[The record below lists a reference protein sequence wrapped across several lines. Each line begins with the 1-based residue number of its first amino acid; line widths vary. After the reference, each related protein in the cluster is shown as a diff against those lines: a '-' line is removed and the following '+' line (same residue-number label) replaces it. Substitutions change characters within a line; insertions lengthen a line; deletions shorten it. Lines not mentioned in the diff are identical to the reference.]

1 MKWRKLISFILTV
14 SLTASLS
21 AALFDSKGQT
31 GEPCV
36 MAATNAPFNDDWLHT
51 SGGRIVDAQ
60 GREVRLTGINWFG
73 YNTGTNIFDGCWSIN
88 MASGLKAIA
97 DHGFNLL
104 RIPIS
109 AELILSWKNGQY
121 PQANFNASTNP
132 ELVGMNSLQILDY
145 AVAKCRDYGIK
156 VMFDL
161 HSLDSNGGGHMY
173 GYWYNG
179 TYSEDRWIE
188 SLTWI
193 TQHYNGNDTVIAID
207 LKNEPHEN
215 ATWDGSNSQNNWRRA
230 ATRAGNAVLNVNPN
244 LLIVIEGIESYNNQY
259 AFWGANLMGVRDY
272 PIDFGNADRNDQIV
286 YSPHDYGPAVYQQ
299 PWFHGGNFSF
309 NTLYNDY
316 WHNMWLYIKEDNI
329 APILIG
335 EWGGL
340 LDGGANQQ
348 WMTLEAQL
356 INRYGLSYTFWCFNA
371 NSGDTG
377 GLVGYDFQTWD
388 EAKYAIVRPTLWQ
401 TSNGRFIG
409 LDHQVALGSN
419 GVTVTGGASSASTS
433 TSPQTNPNS
442 VTVTEQDRQYAL
454 DFIERL
460 YVNMLGRSS
469 DPTGKNYW
477 YQRLVN
483 NSVDGMTLADGFF
496 FSNEFTAMS
505 ANMSNEQFVRRMYV
519 TILGRDPD
527 GVGLP
532 YWTQRLDSGAMT
544 REQVYRGFL
553 ESQEWI
559 GRCNANVL
567 LRP

>member
-1 MKWRKLISFILTV
+1 MKLKKVVSLILTV
-14 SLTASLS
+14 VLTASLY
-21 AALFDSKGQT
+21 AALVNIV
-31 GEPCV
+31 GETSGDTSV
-36 MAATNAPFNDDWLHT
+36 YAATGIDGDDWLHT
-51 SGGRIVDAQ
+51 SGGRIVDAS

-109 AELILSWKNGQY
+109 SELILAWKSGRY
-121 PQANFNASTNP
+121 PQANYNSYTNP
-132 ELVGMNSLQILDY
+132 ELNGMNSLQILDY
-145 AVAKCRDYGIK
+145 AVAKCREYGIK
-156 VMFDL
+156 IMFDL

-173 GYWYNG
+173 PYWYNE

-188 SLTWI
+188 SLTWL
-193 TQHYNGNDTVIAID
+193 TSHYNGNDTVIAID
-207 LKNEPHEN
+207 LKNEPHGS
-215 ATWDGSNSQNNWRRA
+215 TVWDGSNAQTNWRRA
-230 ATRAGNAVLNVNPN
+230 ATRAGNAILDINPN
-244 LLIVIEGIESYNNQY
+244 LLIMIEGIETCNGQT
-259 AFWGANLMGVRDY
+259 AFWGGNLQGVRNY
-272 PIDFGNADRNDQIV
+272 PVNFGSADRNDQIV

-299 PWFHGGNFSF
+299 PWFHNGDFSF
-309 NTLYNDY
+309 NTLYNEY
-316 WHNMWLYIKEDNI
+316 WHNMFLYIKEENI
-329 APILIG
+329 APLLIG
-335 EWGGL
+335 EWGGFM
-340 LDGGANQQ
+340 DGGANEH
-348 WMTLEAQL
+348 WMNLEAQM
-356 INRYGLSYTFWCFNA
+356 INRYGLSHTFWCFNA

-388 EAKYAIVRPTLWQ
+388 EAKYALVRPTLWQ
-401 TSNGRFIG
+401 TSSGRFIG
-409 LDHQVALGSN
+409 LDHQIQLGAN
-419 GVTVTGGASSASTS
+419 GVTVTGGSSSAVTY
-433 TSPQTNPNS
+433 TSPQSNTNV
-442 VTVTEQDRQYAL
+442 VTDEERQYAM

-469 DPTGKNYW
+469 DSQGKNYW
-477 YQRLVN
+477 YGRLVN
-483 NSVDGMTLADGFF
+483 NTVDGMTLADGFF

-505 ANMSNEQFVRRMYV
+505 ANMSNEQFVRRMYI
-519 TILGRDPD
+519 TILGREPD

-553 ESQEWI
+553 GSQEWI

>member
-1 MKWRKLISFILTV
+1 MKLKKVVSLILTV
-14 SLTASLS
+14 VLTASLY
-21 AALFDSKGQT
+21 AALVNIM
-31 GEPCV
+31 GETSGDTSV
-36 MAATNAPFNDDWLHT
+36 YAATGIDGDDWLHT
-51 SGGRIVDAQ
+51 SGGRIVDAS

-109 AELILSWKNGQY
+109 SELILAWKSGRY
-121 PQANFNASTNP
+121 PQANYNSYTNP
-132 ELVGMNSLQILDY
+132 ELNGMNSLQILDY
-145 AVAKCRDYGIK
+145 AVAKCREYGIK
-156 VMFDL
+156 IMFDL

-173 GYWYNG
+173 PYWYNE

-188 SLTWI
+188 SLTWL
-193 TQHYNGNDTVIAID
+193 TSHYNGNDTVIAID
-207 LKNEPHEN
+207 LKNEPHGS
-215 ATWDGSNSQNNWRRA
+215 TVWDGSNAQTNWRRA
-230 ATRAGNAVLNVNPN
+230 ATRAGNAILDINPN
-244 LLIVIEGIESYNNQY
+244 LLIMIEGIETCNGQT
-259 AFWGANLMGVRDY
+259 AFWGGNLQGVRNY
-272 PIDFGNADRNDQIV
+272 PVNFGSADRNDQIV

-299 PWFHGGNFSF
+299 PWFHNGDFSF
-309 NTLYNDY
+309 NTLYNEY
-316 WHNMWLYIKEDNI
+316 WHNMFLYIKEENI
-329 APILIG
+329 APLLIG
-335 EWGGL
+335 EWGGFM
-340 LDGGANQQ
+340 DGGANEH
-348 WMTLEAQL
+348 WMNLEAQM
-356 INRYGLSYTFWCFNA
+356 INRYGLSHTFWCFNA

-388 EAKYAIVRPTLWQ
+388 EAKYALVRPTLWQ
-401 TSNGRFIG
+401 TSSGRFIG
-409 LDHQVALGSN
+409 LDHQIQLGAN
-419 GVTVTGGASSASTS
+419 GVTVTGGSSSAVTY
-433 TSPQTNPNS
+433 TSPQSNTNV
-442 VTVTEQDRQYAL
+442 VTDEERQYAM

-469 DPTGKNYW
+469 DSQGKNYW
-477 YQRLVN
+477 YGRLVN
-483 NSVDGMTLADGFF
+483 NTVDGMTLADGFF

-505 ANMSNEQFVRRMYV
+505 ANMSNEQFVRRMYI
-519 TILGRDPD
+519 TILGREPD

-553 ESQEWI
+553 GSQEWI